1 MSNPQTNQEHV
12 SVLKSEALA
21 ALQVQPGSWYI
32 DATFGRGGHTAE
44 ILKQGGK
51 VIAFDVDQDA
61 ISYGQAHFAKEL
73 EAGQLILVH
82 QNFDKLS
89 ETWKSLQT
97 GKLEQ
102 NSLSEIQN
110 AEISG
115 ILFDFGVSSPQLTD
129 PDRGFSFQ
137 HDGPLDMRMDK
148 RLGVQAKDLL
158 AVLPEKQLAEMLWVY
173 GGEEQS
179 RKIAK
184 MIVDHRSSVPFTTT
198 QHLADSIARIKP
210 RTGHLHPA
218 TKTFQAL
225 RIAVNSELDSIEQAL
240 PQALEVVKAGGRVVT
255 ISFHEGED
263 RLAKHR
269 FQDWERHGKGQMLD
283 KKAIIPTEEELT
295 HNPRAR
301 SAKLRTF
308 IKNEHHQST

>member
-1 MSNPQTNQEHV
+1 MSNPQTSQEHV
-12 SVLKSEALA
+12 SVLKSEALT

-44 ILKQGGK
+44 ILKQGGN

-61 ISYGQAHFAKEL
+61 ISYGQAHFAQQL
-73 EAGQLILVH
+73 QAGRLILVH
-82 QNFDKLS
+82 QNFDKLA
-89 ETWKSLQT
+89 ETWRTLQASRPE
-97 GKLEQ
+97 GKQIL
-102 NSLSEIQN
+102 
-110 AEISG
+110 EISG
-115 ILFDFGVSSPQLTD
+115 ILFDFGVSSPQLAD
-129 PDRGFSFQ
+129 PERGFSFQ

-225 RIAVNSELDSIEQAL
+225 RIAVNSELDSIEHAL
-240 PQALEVVKAGGRVVT
+240 PQALEVVKSGGRVVT